1 MAIWQFNL
9 TAIPRIG
16 IIEKFGY
23 IPERL
28 HVDFEERK
36 QFARAKKKGELDEED
51 FQLNDALIQNW
62 WNSIELQ
69 PLEVIHQIDKLAKR
83 ADGYGTD
90 LWVCWKTYFDTNDN
104 PLDNDA
110 SLVINE
116 NTGMIEE
123 LNFRADLREK
133 SLTFLIGM
141 VNLAKL
147 YDWLL
152 MDIKGNLSE
161 PEMKEVV
168 KLIVD
173 SDSFKFLQDPKK
185 FLEDLV
191 EKLPKTEL

>member
-51 FQLNDALIQNW
+51 FQLTDALIQNW
-62 WNSIELQ
+62 WNSTELQ
-69 PLEVIHQIDKLAKR
+69 PLEIIHQIDKLAKR

-90 LWVCWKTYFDTNDN
+90 LWVCWKTYIDTIGN
-104 PLDNDA
+104 PIDNDA
-110 SLVINE
+110 SLIINE

-152 MDIKGNLSE
+152 MDVKGNLSE

-168 KLIVD
+168 KLMVD

-185 FLEDLV
+185 FLEDLA
-191 EKLPKTEL
+191 KKEL

>member
-90 LWVCWKTYFDTNDN
+90 LWVCWKTYIDAIDN

-161 PEMKEVV
+161 PEMKKVV

-191 EKLPKTEL
+191 

>member
-51 FQLNDALIQNW
+51 FQLTDALIQNW
-62 WNSIELQ
+62 WNSTELQ
-69 PLEVIHQIDKLAKR
+69 PLEIIHQIDKLAKR

-90 LWVCWKTYFDTNDN
+90 LWVCWKTYIDAIDN

-110 SLVINE
+110 SLLINE

-152 MDIKGNLSE
+152 MDVKGNLSE

-168 KLIVD
+168 KLMVD

-185 FLEDLV
+185 FLEDLA
-191 EKLPKTEL
+191 KKEL